1 MFTGLVQGIGLIR
14 GVDNSA
20 GGSRIEVEILTIDIS
35 KVQIGASVCCSGCC
49 LSVVEK
55 SEISLFFDVSRETL
69 DKTIIGS
76 WKAGSQINIE
86 PSLKLG
92 DEMGGHI
99 VSGHVDTTTKI
110 ANISQDGDCWRIE
123 IAIPDGFAHYIASK
137 GSVAVDGISLTV
149 NEVEQMH
156 FGVNIIPHTWQNTSI
171 SDRKIGDKVNIE
183 VDMLARYVARMMD
196 LEKGA
201 K

>member
-55 SEISLFFDVSRETL
+55 SETSIFFDVSRETL

-76 WKAGSQINIE
+76 WQAGSQINIE

-149 NEVEQMH
+149 NEVEQTH

-196 LEKGA
+196 IEKGV